1 MKTKTKFI
9 YILLISLLGII
20 CLVVI
25 SKLFIYKSDVNKATV
40 NGDKEH
46 LQENKKQ
53 SIGNNAVD
61 FQKYQNTMSV
71 EEDAT
76 CQKYKEKALDDYKK
90 GKMKFYYFGIAYPTK
105 EFCDEMKSHNI
116 EVISKNCIPEPELLC
131 YNETILKLV
140 GEN

>member
-1 MKTKTKFI
+1 MKTKFI
-9 YILLISLLGII
+9 YILLISLVGVI

-25 SKLFIYKSDVNKATV
+25 SKFFIYKTNVNQATA
-40 NGDKEH
+40 NGDKEN

-53 SIGNNAVD
+53 SIGNDTVD

-71 EEDAT
+71 DEEAT
-76 CQKYKEKALDDYKK
+76 CQKYKEKALDDYKN
-90 GKMKFYYFGIAYPTK
+90 GKMKFYHFGIAYPTK
-105 EFCDEMKSHNI
+105 DFCDKMKSHNI

-131 YNETILKLV
+131 YNETILKLI